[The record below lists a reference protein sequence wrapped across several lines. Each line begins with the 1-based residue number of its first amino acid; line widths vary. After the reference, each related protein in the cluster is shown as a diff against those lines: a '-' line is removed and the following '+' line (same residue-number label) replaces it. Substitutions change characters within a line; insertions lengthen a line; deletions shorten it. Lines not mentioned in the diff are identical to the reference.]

1 MVSLSQ
7 RNGFAELPE
16 GCIANILSWTTP
28 KDAGRAGAVDP
39 LFRAAAESDTVWNRM
54 LPSDWQAIIA
64 QSVTPLNFPS
74 LKHLFLSL
82 SDNPILIDGAT
93 KTFFLEKLSGKKCY
107 LLSARELSITWGN
120 GDTPQYWNWISLPEE
135 SRFPE
140 VAELRFVWWFNISG
154 RMSTSM
160 LSPKTN
166 YAAYLVFKRTDR
178 AYGFDDPPPRASVVT
193 TGGGGVHQQTVGLG
207 LPVMEPNQQHQIVP
221 PPQQHASRPKQREDG
236 WLEIELGHFFNEGG
250 EDDELQIRLLEVEA
264 GTVKTGLIVEGIEIR
279 PTKGW

>member
-28 KDAGRAGAVDP
+28 KDAGRACAFYP
-39 LFRAAAESDTVWNRM
+39 LFRAAADHHCPICDSLEFPFSE
-54 LPSDWQAIIA
+54 
-64 QSVTPLNFPS
+64 TPLRLYP
-74 LKHLFLSL
+74 SL
-82 SDNPILIDGAT
+82 SDNPILIAGAT
-93 KTFFLEKLSGKKCY
+93 ESIFLDKLSGKKCY
-107 LLSARELSITWGN
+107 LLSARELSIIWGN

-135 SRFPE
+135 SRFPD
-140 VAELRFVWWFNISG
+140 VAELRFVWWFDISG

-178 AYGFDDPPPRASVVT
+178 AYGFDDPPPRASVGT
-193 TGGGGVHQQTVGLG
+193 TGGGEVHQQTVGLG
-207 LPVMEPNQQHQIVP
+207 LSVMEPKQQDRIEP

-236 WLEIELGHFFNEGG
+236 WLEIELGQFFTEGG
-250 EDDELQIRLLEVEA
+250 ENDELQIRLTEVEA
-264 GTVKTGLIVEGIEIR
+264 GNVKTGLIVEGIEIM
-279 PTKGW
+279 PTKGQDQ